1 MDIGILMNHFQ
12 KYISQFDENLDFQK
26 SIEKNSEAFIEKIKA
41 SSKDYINYLLLGNI
55 QSGKTA
61 QVIGTIAKIADLNI
75 RIFFYL
81 TTNSNELQIQTKNRI
96 EKGLPEF
103 IVLDEDDCI
112 LFNNSM
118 KCNRPV
124 IIVLKKN
131 DKILKRWRDHLINE
145 NYLWGYQS
153 YIIDDEADSAS
164 LNTNKAKQT
173 TKISTINKLLIDIK
187 GLTNQCFFIQLT
199 ATPQSLL
206 LQHNSSSWKPDEV
219 QYFKPGKNYVGGDFI
234 YTDPPSYV
242 AKFIEFDILEDY
254 DETAVVDNYLTNA
267 LLTFLVTCA
276 EFEINEKGNCNFM
289 IHPSHKTEIHS
300 LFESKIREVLNQIIH
315 SINYSE
321 DQSLKDLVREVW
333 LDLKATKPDINH
345 IDDLYSKFIEI
356 VQREEIK
363 VLTINSKSDDELKL
377 DSGFN
382 ILVGGNVI
390 SRGLTIPKLQT
401 VYYCRSSKKPN
412 ADNFWQ
418 HSRIFGYDRE
428 KSLIRLFMP
437 QYVYKFFTHLNDAN
451 NALIE
456 QALDRDNNNYQFFYP
471 DNISPT
477 RKNVLNKDFYV
488 VKGGKNYFPLYPNE
502 NNLVTTNDVLSQINE
517 LYNTT
522 NEGIL
527 ELSTDDLIN
536 VLESL
541 GSFDVIDWDLSTF
554 IQSIRVLSTKRPTMN
569 NVLIL
574 RHDRNLSKG
583 TGTMLSPDDRKLGKR
598 YSNDIV
604 VTLYLIKGNKDK
616 GWSGTDFWMPNIK
629 LPENLDFW
637 NAR

>member
-1 MDIGILMNHFQ
+1 MDNGVLMNYFNQ
-12 KYISQFDENLDFQK
+12 YMLQFEQDKDFQNSILKTRDDFLGK
-26 SIEKNSEAFIEKIKA
+26 SNGIH
-41 SSKDYINYLLLGNI
+41 KDYINYLLLGNV

-61 QVIGTIAKIADLNI
+61 HVLGIISQLADQDIKL
-75 RIFFYL
+75 FFYL
-81 TTNSNELQIQTKNRI
+81 TTDSVDLQTQTKDRI
-96 EKGLPEF
+96 EKNLLGF
-103 IVLDEDDCI
+103 TVLDENDHH
-112 LFNNSM
+112 LFDASM
-118 KCNRPV
+118 RGNKPLV
-124 IIVLKKN
+124 IVLKKN
-131 DKILKRWRDHLINE
+131 SRVLKKWRDSLLNKD
-145 NYLWGYQS
+145 YLKSYQS
-153 YIIDDEADSAS
+153 YIIDDEADAAS
-164 LNTNKAKQT
+164 LDTNQSKKNAKKS
-173 TKISTINKLLIDIK
+173 KINELLSDIKSSTI
-187 GLTNQCFFIQLT
+187 QCFFIQLT
-199 ATPQSLL
+199 ATPQSIL
-206 LQHNSSSWKPDEV
+206 LQYNSSSWKPDEV
-219 QYFKPGKNYVGGDFI
+219 QYFKPGEKYIGGNFI
-234 YTDPPSYV
+234 YTDPPSNV
-242 AKFIEFDILEDY
+242 VKFIDFDISEVY
-254 DETAVVDNYLTNA
+254 DESAVVDNDLSNA
-267 LLTFLVTCA
+267 LLTFLMTCA
-276 EFEINEKGNCNFM
+276 EFEINGKSNCNFM
-289 IHPSHKTEIHS
+289 IHPSHRTEIHS
-300 LFESKIREVLNQIIH
+300 LFESKIKEVLNQIIH
-315 SINYSE
+315 TINYPE
-321 DQSLKDLVREVW
+321 EHSLKDLVREVW
-333 LDLKATKPDINH
+333 LDLKATKPDISH

-377 DSGFN
+377 DTGFN

-477 RKNVLNKDFYV
+477 RKNVLDKDFYII
-488 VKGGKNYFPLYPNE
+488 KGGKNYFPLYPNE
-502 NNLVTTNDVLSQINE
+502 NNLVITNDVLSEINE
-517 LYNTT
+517 LYNITKD
-522 NEGIL
+522 GVL
-527 ELSTDDLIN
+527 ELSSDDLIN

-541 GSFDVIDWDLSTF
+541 GSFDVIDWDLNTF
-554 IQSIRVLSTKRPTMN
+554 IQSIKVLSTKRPTMN
-569 NVLIL
+569 NILIL
-574 RHDRNLSKG
+574 RYDRNLSKG

-604 VTLYLIKGNKDK
+604 VTLYLIKGNRDK

>member
-1 MDIGILMNHFQ
+1 MNYFNQ
-12 KYISQFDENLDFQK
+12 YMLQFEQDKDFQNSILKTRDDFLGK
-26 SIEKNSEAFIEKIKA
+26 SNGIH
-41 SSKDYINYLLLGNI
+41 KDYINYLLLGNV

-61 QVIGTIAKIADLNI
+61 HVLGIISQLADQDIKL
-75 RIFFYL
+75 FFYL
-81 TTNSNELQIQTKNRI
+81 TTDSVDLQTQTKDRI
-96 EKGLPEF
+96 EKNLLGF
-103 IVLDEDDCI
+103 TVLDENDHH
-112 LFNNSM
+112 LFDASM
-118 KCNRPV
+118 KGNKPLV
-124 IIVLKKN
+124 IVLKKN
-131 DKILKRWRDHLINE
+131 SRVLKKWRDSLLNKD
-145 NYLWGYQS
+145 YLKSYQS
-153 YIIDDEADSAS
+153 YIIDDEADAAS
-164 LNTNKAKQT
+164 LDTNQSKKTAKKS
-173 TKISTINKLLIDIK
+173 KINELLSDIKSSTI
-187 GLTNQCFFIQLT
+187 QCFFIQLT
-199 ATPQSLL
+199 ATPQSIL
-206 LQHNSSSWKPDEV
+206 LQYNSSSWKPDEV
-219 QYFKPGKNYVGGDFI
+219 QYFKPGEKYIGGNFI
-234 YTDPPSYV
+234 YTDPPSNV
-242 AKFIEFDILEDY
+242 VKFIDFDISEVY
-254 DETAVVDNYLTNA
+254 DESAVVDNDLSNA
-267 LLTFLVTCA
+267 LLTFLMTCA
-276 EFEINEKGNCNFM
+276 EFEINGKSNCNFM
-289 IHPSHKTEIHS
+289 IHPSHRTEIHS
-300 LFESKIREVLNQIIH
+300 LFESKIKEVLNQIIH
-315 SINYSE
+315 TINYPE
-321 DQSLKDLVREVW
+321 EHSLKDLVREVW
-333 LDLKATKPDINH
+333 LDLKATKPDISH

-437 QYVYKFFTHLNDAN
+437 QYVYRFFTYLNDAN

-477 RKNVLNKDFYV
+477 RKNVLDKDFYV
-488 VKGGKNYFPLYPNE
+488 IKGGKNYFPLYPNE
-502 NNLVTTNDVLSQINE
+502 NNLVITNDVLTEINE
-517 LYNTT
+517 LYDITK
-522 NEGIL
+522 EGVL
-527 ELSTDDLIN
+527 ELSADDLIN

-554 IQSIRVLSTKRPTMN
+554 IQSIKALSTKRPTMN
-569 NVLIL
+569 NILIL
-574 RHDRNLSKG
+574 RFDRNLSKG
-583 TGTMLSPDDRKLGKR
+583 TGTMLSPDDRKLSKK

>member
-1 MDIGILMNHFQ
+1 MNYFNQ
-12 KYISQFDENLDFQK
+12 YMLQFEQDKDFQNSILKTRDDFLEK
-26 SIEKNSEAFIEKIKA
+26 SNGIH
-41 SSKDYINYLLLGNI
+41 KDYINYLLLGNV

-61 QVIGTIAKIADLNI
+61 HVLGIISQLADQDIKL
-75 RIFFYL
+75 FFYL
-81 TTNSNELQIQTKNRI
+81 TTDSVDLQTQTKDRI
-96 EKGLPEF
+96 EKTLLGF
-103 IVLDEDDCI
+103 TVLDENDHH
-112 LFNNSM
+112 LFDTAMRGN
-118 KCNRPV
+118 KPLV
-124 IIVLKKN
+124 IVLKKN
-131 DKILKRWRDHLINE
+131 SRVLKKWRDSLLNKD
-145 NYLWGYQS
+145 YLKSYQS
-153 YIIDDEADSAS
+153 YIIDDEADAAS
-164 LNTNKAKQT
+164 LDTNQSKKTAKKS
-173 TKISTINKLLIDIK
+173 KINELLSDIK
-187 GLTNQCFFIQLT
+187 SATIQCFFIQLT
-199 ATPQSLL
+199 ATPQSIL
-206 LQHNSSSWKPDEV
+206 LQYNSSSWKPDEV
-219 QYFKPGKNYVGGDFI
+219 QYFRPGEKYIGGNFI
-234 YTDPPSYV
+234 YTDPPSNV
-242 AKFIEFDILEDY
+242 VKFIDFDISEIY
-254 DETAVVDNYLTNA
+254 DETAAVDNDLTNA
-267 LLTFLVTCA
+267 LLTFLITCA
-276 EFEINEKGNCNFM
+276 EFEINGKANCNFM

-300 LFESKIREVLNQIIH
+300 LFESKIREALNQIIH
-315 SINYSE
+315 SINYPE
-321 DQSLKDLVREVW
+321 DQSLKDLVEEVW

-345 IDDLYSKFIEI
+345 IDDLYLKFIEI
-356 VQREEIK
+356 VQREEVK
-363 VLTINSKSDDELKL
+363 VLIINSKSDDELKL

-569 NVLIL
+569 NILIL

>member
-1 MDIGILMNHFQ
+1 MNYFNQ
-12 KYISQFDENLDFQK
+12 YMLQFEQDKDFQGSILKTRDDFLEK
-26 SIEKNSEAFIEKIKA
+26 SNGVH
-41 SSKDYINYLLLGNI
+41 KDYINYLLLGNV

-61 QVIGTIAKIADLNI
+61 HVLGIISQLADQDIKL
-75 RIFFYL
+75 FFYL
-81 TTNSNELQIQTKNRI
+81 TTDSVDLQTQTKSRI
-96 EKGLPEF
+96 EENLLGF
-103 IVLDEDDCI
+103 TVLDENDHH
-112 LFNNSM
+112 LFDTAMRGN
-118 KCNRPV
+118 KPLV
-124 IIVLKKN
+124 IVLKKN
-131 DKILKRWRDHLINE
+131 SRVLKKWRDSLLNKD
-145 NYLWGYQS
+145 YLKSYQS
-153 YIIDDEADSAS
+153 YIIDDEADAAS
-164 LNTNKAKQT
+164 LDTNQSKKTAKKS
-173 TKISTINKLLIDIK
+173 KINELLSDIK
-187 GLTNQCFFIQLT
+187 SATIQCFFIQLT
-199 ATPQSLL
+199 ATPQSIL
-206 LQHNSSSWKPDEV
+206 LQYNSSSWKPDEV
-219 QYFKPGKNYVGGDFI
+219 QYFKPGEKYIGGNFI
-234 YTDPPSYV
+234 YTDLPSNV
-242 AKFIEFDILEDY
+242 VKFIDFDISEIY
-254 DETAVVDNYLTNA
+254 DETAAVDNDLTNA
-267 LLTFLVTCA
+267 LLTFLITCA
-276 EFEINEKGNCNFM
+276 EFEINGKVNCNFM

-300 LFESKIREVLNQIIH
+300 LFESKIREALNQIIH
-315 SINYSE
+315 SINYPE
-321 DQSLKDLVREVW
+321 DQSLKDLVKEVW

-356 VQREEIK
+356 VQREEVK

-574 RHDRNLSKG
+574 RYDRNLSKG

>member
-1 MDIGILMNHFQ
+1 MNHFNQ
-12 KYISQFDENLDFQK
+12 YMVQFEKDKDFQNSILKTRDDFLEK
-26 SIEKNSEAFIEKIKA
+26 SNGIH
-41 SSKDYINYLLLGNI
+41 KDYINYLLLGNV

-61 QVIGTIAKIADLNI
+61 HVLGIISQLADQDIKL
-75 RIFFYL
+75 FFYL
-81 TTNSNELQIQTKNRI
+81 TTDSVDLQTQTKDRI
-96 EKGLPEF
+96 EKNLLGF
-103 IVLDEDDCI
+103 TVLDENDHH
-112 LFNNSM
+112 LFDASM
-118 KCNRPV
+118 KGNKPLV
-124 IIVLKKN
+124 IVLKKN
-131 DKILKRWRDHLINE
+131 SRVLKKWRDSLLNKD
-145 NYLWGYQS
+145 YLKSYQS
-153 YIIDDEADSAS
+153 YIIDDEADAAS
-164 LNTNKAKQT
+164 LDTNQSKKTAKKS
-173 TKISTINKLLIDIK
+173 KINELLSDIKSSTI
-187 GLTNQCFFIQLT
+187 QCFFIQLT
-199 ATPQSLL
+199 ATPQSIL
-206 LQHNSSSWKPDEV
+206 LQYNSSSWKPDEV
-219 QYFKPGKNYVGGDFI
+219 QYFKPGEKYIGGNFI
-234 YTDPPSYV
+234 YTDPPSNV
-242 AKFIEFDILEDY
+242 VKFIDFDISEVY
-254 DETAVVDNYLTNA
+254 DESAVVDNDLSNA
-267 LLTFLVTCA
+267 VLTFLMTCA
-276 EFEINEKGNCNFM
+276 EFEINGKGNCNFM
-289 IHPSHKTEIHS
+289 IHPSHRTEIHS
-300 LFESKIREVLNQIIH
+300 LFEKKIKEVLNQIVYT
-315 SINYSE
+315 INYPE
-321 DQSLKDLVREVW
+321 EHSLKDLVREVW

-345 IDDLYSKFIEI
+345 VDDLYSKFIEI

-363 VLTINSKSDDELKL
+363 ILTINSKSDDELKL

-477 RKNVLNKDFYV
+477 RKNVLDKDFYV
-488 VKGGKNYFPLYPNE
+488 IKGGKNYFPLYPNE
-502 NNLVTTNDVLSQINE
+502 NNLVITNDVLAVINE
-517 LYNTT
+517 LYNIT
-522 NEGIL
+522 EDGVL
-527 ELSTDDLIN
+527 ELSADDLIN

-554 IQSIRVLSTKRPTMN
+554 IQSIKVLSTKRPTMN
-569 NVLIL
+569 NILIL
-574 RHDRNLSKG
+574 RYDRNLSKG
-583 TGTMLSPDDRKLGKR
+583 TGTMLSPDDRNLGKR
-598 YSNDIV
+598 YSSDIV

-637 NAR
+637 NAK

>member
-1 MDIGILMNHFQ
+1 MNYFNQ
-12 KYISQFDENLDFQK
+12 YMLQFEQDKDFQNSILKTRDDFLGK
-26 SIEKNSEAFIEKIKA
+26 SNGIH
-41 SSKDYINYLLLGNI
+41 KDYINYLLLGNV

-61 QVIGTIAKIADLNI
+61 HVLGIISQLADQDIKL
-75 RIFFYL
+75 FFYL
-81 TTNSNELQIQTKNRI
+81 TTDSVDLQTQTKDRI
-96 EKGLPEF
+96 EKNLLGF
-103 IVLDEDDCI
+103 TVLDENDHH
-112 LFNNSM
+112 LFDASM
-118 KCNRPV
+118 KGNKPLV
-124 IIVLKKN
+124 IVLKKN
-131 DKILKRWRDHLINE
+131 SRVLKKWRDSLLNKD
-145 NYLWGYQS
+145 YLKSYQS
-153 YIIDDEADSAS
+153 YIIDDEADAAS
-164 LNTNKAKQT
+164 LDTNQSKKTAKKS
-173 TKISTINKLLIDIK
+173 KINELLSDIKSSTI
-187 GLTNQCFFIQLT
+187 QCFFIQLT
-199 ATPQSLL
+199 ATPQSIL
-206 LQHNSSSWKPDEV
+206 LQYNSSSWKPDEV
-219 QYFKPGKNYVGGDFI
+219 QYFKPGEKYIGGNFI
-234 YTDPPSYV
+234 YTDPPSNV
-242 AKFIEFDILEDY
+242 VKFIDFDISEVY
-254 DETAVVDNYLTNA
+254 DESAVVDNNLSNA
-267 LLTFLVTCA
+267 LLTFLMTCA
-276 EFEINEKGNCNFM
+276 EFEINGKSNCNFM
-289 IHPSHKTEIHS
+289 IHPSHRTEIHS
-300 LFESKIREVLNQIIH
+300 LFESKIKEVLNQIIH
-315 SINYSE
+315 TINYPE
-321 DQSLKDLVREVW
+321 EHSLKDLVREVW
-333 LDLKATKPDINH
+333 LDLKATKPDISH

-437 QYVYKFFTHLNDAN
+437 QYVYRFFTYLNDAN

-477 RKNVLNKDFYV
+477 RKNVLDKDFYV
-488 VKGGKNYFPLYPNE
+488 IKGGKNYFPLYPNE
-502 NNLVTTNDVLSQINE
+502 NNLVITNDVLTEINE
-517 LYNTT
+517 LYDITK
-522 NEGIL
+522 EGVL
-527 ELSTDDLIN
+527 ELSADDLIN

-554 IQSIRVLSTKRPTMN
+554 IQSIKALSTKRPTMN
-569 NVLIL
+569 NILIL
-574 RHDRNLSKG
+574 RFDRNLSKG
-583 TGTMLSPDDRKLGKR
+583 TGTMLSPDDRKLSKK

>member
-1 MDIGILMNHFQ
+1 MNYFNQ
-12 KYISQFDENLDFQK
+12 YMLQFEQDKDFQNSILKTRDDFLGK
-26 SIEKNSEAFIEKIKA
+26 SNGIH
-41 SSKDYINYLLLGNI
+41 KDYINYLLLGNV

-61 QVIGTIAKIADLNI
+61 HVLGIISQLADQDIKL
-75 RIFFYL
+75 FFYL
-81 TTNSNELQIQTKNRI
+81 TTDSVDLQTQTKDRI
-96 EKGLPEF
+96 EKNLLGF
-103 IVLDEDDCI
+103 TVLDENDHH
-112 LFNNSM
+112 LFDASM
-118 KCNRPV
+118 KGNKPLV
-124 IIVLKKN
+124 IVLKKN
-131 DKILKRWRDHLINE
+131 SRVLKKWRDSLLNKD
-145 NYLWGYQS
+145 YLKSYQS
-153 YIIDDEADSAS
+153 YIIDDEADAAS
-164 LNTNKAKQT
+164 LDTNQSKKTAKKS
-173 TKISTINKLLIDIK
+173 KINELLSDIKSSTI
-187 GLTNQCFFIQLT
+187 QCFFIQLT
-199 ATPQSLL
+199 ATPQSIL
-206 LQHNSSSWKPDEV
+206 LQYNSSSWKPDEV
-219 QYFKPGKNYVGGDFI
+219 QYFKPGEKYIGGNFI
-234 YTDPPSYV
+234 YTDPPSNV
-242 AKFIEFDILEDY
+242 VKFIDFDISEVY
-254 DETAVVDNYLTNA
+254 DESAVVDNDLSNA
-267 LLTFLVTCA
+267 LLTFLMTCA
-276 EFEINEKGNCNFM
+276 EFEINGKSNCNFM
-289 IHPSHKTEIHS
+289 IHPSHRTEIHS
-300 LFESKIREVLNQIIH
+300 LFESKIKEVLNQIIH
-315 SINYSE
+315 TINYPE
-321 DQSLKDLVREVW
+321 EHSLKDLVREVW
-333 LDLKATKPDINH
+333 LDLKATKPDISH

-401 VYYCRSSKKPN
+401 VYYCRSYKKPN

-437 QYVYKFFTHLNDAN
+437 QYVYRFFTYLNDAN

-477 RKNVLNKDFYV
+477 RKNVLDKDFYV
-488 VKGGKNYFPLYPNE
+488 IKGGKNYFPLYPNE
-502 NNLVTTNDVLSQINE
+502 NNLVITNDVLTEINE
-517 LYNTT
+517 LYDITK
-522 NEGIL
+522 EGVL
-527 ELSTDDLIN
+527 ELSADDLIN

-554 IQSIRVLSTKRPTMN
+554 IQSIKALSTKRPTMN
-569 NVLIL
+569 NILIL
-574 RHDRNLSKG
+574 RFDRNLSKG
-583 TGTMLSPDDRKLGKR
+583 TGTMLSPDDRKLSKK

>member
-1 MDIGILMNHFQ
+1 MNYFNQ
-12 KYISQFDENLDFQK
+12 YMLQFEQDKDFQNSILKTRDDFLGK
-26 SIEKNSEAFIEKIKA
+26 SNGIH
-41 SSKDYINYLLLGNI
+41 KDYINYLLLGNV

-61 QVIGTIAKIADLNI
+61 HVLGIISQLADQDIKL
-75 RIFFYL
+75 FFYL
-81 TTNSNELQIQTKNRI
+81 TTDSVDLQSQTKDRI
-96 EKGLPEF
+96 EKNLLGF
-103 IVLDEDDCI
+103 AVLDENDHH
-112 LFNNSM
+112 LFDASM
-118 KCNRPV
+118 RGNKPIV
-124 IIVLKKN
+124 IVLKKN
-131 DKILKRWRDHLINE
+131 SRVLKKWRDSLLNKD
-145 NYLWGYQS
+145 YLKSYQS
-153 YIIDDEADSAS
+153 YIIDDEADAAS
-164 LNTNKAKQT
+164 LDTNQSKKTAKKS
-173 TKISTINKLLIDIK
+173 KINELLSDIKSSTI
-187 GLTNQCFFIQLT
+187 QCFFIQLT
-199 ATPQSLL
+199 ATPQSIL
-206 LQHNSSSWKPDEV
+206 LQYNSSSWKPDEV
-219 QYFKPGKNYVGGDFI
+219 QYFKPGEKYIGGNFI
-234 YTDPPSYV
+234 YTDPPSNV
-242 AKFIEFDILEDY
+242 VKFIDFDISEVY
-254 DETAVVDNYLTNA
+254 DESAVVDNDLSNA
-267 LLTFLVTCA
+267 LLTFLMTCA
-276 EFEINEKGNCNFM
+276 EFEINGKSNCNFM

-300 LFESKIREVLNQIIH
+300 LFESKIKEVLNQIIH
-315 SINYSE
+315 TINYPE
-321 DQSLKDLVREVW
+321 EHSLKDLVREVW
-333 LDLKATKPDINH
+333 LDLKATKPDISH

-377 DSGFN
+377 YSGFN

-522 NEGIL
+522 NEGVL

-569 NVLIL
+569 NILIL
-574 RHDRNLSKG
+574 RYDRNLSKG

-598 YSNDIV
+598 YSSDIV

-616 GWSGTDFWMPNIK
+616 GWIGTDFWMPNIK

-637 NAR
+637 NRR

>member
-1 MDIGILMNHFQ
+1 MNYFNQ
-12 KYISQFDENLDFQK
+12 YMLQFEQDKDFQNSILKTRDDFLEK
-26 SIEKNSEAFIEKIKA
+26 SNGIH
-41 SSKDYINYLLLGNI
+41 KDYINYLLLGNV

-61 QVIGTIAKIADLNI
+61 HVLGIISQLADQDIKL
-75 RIFFYL
+75 FFYL
-81 TTNSNELQIQTKNRI
+81 TTDSVDLQTQTKDRI
-96 EKGLPEF
+96 EKKLLGF
-103 IVLDEDDCI
+103 TVLDENDHH
-112 LFNNSM
+112 LFDTAMRGN
-118 KCNRPV
+118 KPLV
-124 IIVLKKN
+124 IVLKKN
-131 DKILKRWRDHLINE
+131 SRVLKKWRDSLLNKD
-145 NYLWGYQS
+145 YLKSYQS
-153 YIIDDEADSAS
+153 YIIDDEADAS
-164 LNTNKAKQT
+164 SLDTNQSKKTAKKS
-173 TKISTINKLLIDIK
+173 KINELLSDIK
-187 GLTNQCFFIQLT
+187 SATIQCFFIQLT
-199 ATPQSLL
+199 ATPQSIL
-206 LQHNSSSWKPDEV
+206 LQYNSSSWKPDEV
-219 QYFKPGKNYVGGDFI
+219 QYFKPGEKYIGGNFI
-234 YTDPPSYV
+234 YTDPPSNV
-242 AKFIEFDILEDY
+242 VKFIDFDISEIY
-254 DETAVVDNYLTNA
+254 DETAAVDNDLTNA
-267 LLTFLVTCA
+267 LLTFLITCA
-276 EFEINEKGNCNFM
+276 EFEINGKVNCNFM

-300 LFESKIREVLNQIIH
+300 LFESKIREALNQIIH
-315 SINYSE
+315 SINYPE
-321 DQSLKDLVREVW
+321 DQSLKDLVKEVW

-345 IDDLYSKFIEI
+345 IDDLCSKFIEI
-356 VQREEIK
+356 VQREEVK

-418 HSRIFGYDRE
+418 HSRLFGYDRE

-477 RKNVLNKDFYV
+477 RRNVLNKDFYV

-569 NVLIL
+569 NILIL

-604 VTLYLIKGNKDK
+604 VTLYLIRGNKDK

>member
-1 MDIGILMNHFQ
+1 
-12 KYISQFDENLDFQK
+12 
-26 SIEKNSEAFIEKIKA
+26 
-41 SSKDYINYLLLGNI
+41 
-55 QSGKTA
+55 
-61 QVIGTIAKIADLNI
+61 
-75 RIFFYL
+75 
-81 TTNSNELQIQTKNRI
+81 
-96 EKGLPEF
+96 
-103 IVLDEDDCI
+103 
-112 LFNNSM
+112 
-118 KCNRPV
+118 
-124 IIVLKKN
+124 
-131 DKILKRWRDHLINE
+131 
-145 NYLWGYQS
+145 
-153 YIIDDEADSAS
+153 
-164 LNTNKAKQT
+164 
-173 TKISTINKLLIDIK
+173 
-187 GLTNQCFFIQLT
+187 
-199 ATPQSLL
+199 
-206 LQHNSSSWKPDEV
+206 
-219 QYFKPGKNYVGGDFI
+219 
-234 YTDPPSYV
+234 
-242 AKFIEFDILEDY
+242 
-254 DETAVVDNYLTNA
+254 
-267 LLTFLVTCA
+267 
-276 EFEINEKGNCNFM
+276 
-289 IHPSHKTEIHS
+289 
-300 LFESKIREVLNQIIH
+300 
-315 SINYSE
+315 
-321 DQSLKDLVREVW
+321 
-333 LDLKATKPDINH
+333 
-345 IDDLYSKFIEI
+345 
-356 VQREEIK
+356 
-363 VLTINSKSDDELKL
+363 
-377 DSGFN
+377 
-382 ILVGGNVI
+382 
-390 SRGLTIPKLQT
+390 
-401 VYYCRSSKKPN
+401 
-412 ADNFWQ
+412 
-418 HSRIFGYDRE
+418 
-428 KSLIRLFMP
+428 MP

-522 NEGIL
+522 NEGVL

-574 RHDRNLSKG
+574 RYDRNLSKG

>member
-1 MDIGILMNHFQ
+1 MNYFNQ
-12 KYISQFDENLDFQK
+12 YMLQFEQDKDFQNSILKTRDDFLGK
-26 SIEKNSEAFIEKIKA
+26 SNGIH
-41 SSKDYINYLLLGNI
+41 KDYINYLLLGNV

-61 QVIGTIAKIADLNI
+61 HVLGIISQLADQDIKL
-75 RIFFYL
+75 FFYL
-81 TTNSNELQIQTKNRI
+81 TTDSVDLQTQTKDRI
-96 EKGLPEF
+96 EKNLLGF
-103 IVLDEDDCI
+103 TVLDENDHH
-112 LFNNSM
+112 LFDASM
-118 KCNRPV
+118 RGNKPLV
-124 IIVLKKN
+124 IVLKKN
-131 DKILKRWRDHLINE
+131 SRVLKKWRDSLLNKD
-145 NYLWGYQS
+145 YLKSYQS
-153 YIIDDEADSAS
+153 YIIDDEADAAS
-164 LNTNKAKQT
+164 LDTNQSKKNAKKS
-173 TKISTINKLLIDIK
+173 KINELLSDIKSSTI
-187 GLTNQCFFIQLT
+187 QCFFIQLT
-199 ATPQSLL
+199 ATPQSIL
-206 LQHNSSSWKPDEV
+206 LQYNSSSWKPDEV
-219 QYFKPGKNYVGGDFI
+219 QYFKPGEKYIGGNFI
-234 YTDPPSYV
+234 YTDPPSNV
-242 AKFIEFDILEDY
+242 VKFIDFDISEVY
-254 DETAVVDNYLTNA
+254 DESAVVDNDLSNA
-267 LLTFLVTCA
+267 LLTFLMTCA
-276 EFEINEKGNCNFM
+276 EFEINGKSNCNFM
-289 IHPSHKTEIHS
+289 IHPSHRTEIHS
-300 LFESKIREVLNQIIH
+300 LFESKIKEVLNQIIH
-315 SINYSE
+315 TINYPE
-321 DQSLKDLVREVW
+321 EHSLKDLVREVW
-333 LDLKATKPDINH
+333 LDLKATKPDISH

-377 DSGFN
+377 DTGFN

-477 RKNVLNKDFYV
+477 RKNVLDKDFYII
-488 VKGGKNYFPLYPNE
+488 KGGKNYFPLYPNE
-502 NNLVTTNDVLSQINE
+502 NNLVITNDVLSEINE
-517 LYNTT
+517 LYNITKD
-522 NEGIL
+522 GVL
-527 ELSTDDLIN
+527 ELSSDDLIN

-541 GSFDVIDWDLSTF
+541 GSFDVIDWDLNTF
-554 IQSIRVLSTKRPTMN
+554 IQSIKVLSTKRPTMN
-569 NVLIL
+569 NILIL
-574 RHDRNLSKG
+574 RYDRNLSKG

-604 VTLYLIKGNKDK
+604 VTLYLIKGNRDK

>member
-1 MDIGILMNHFQ
+1 MDNGVLMNYFNQ
-12 KYISQFDENLDFQK
+12 YMLQFEQDKDFQNSILKTRDDFLGK
-26 SIEKNSEAFIEKIKA
+26 SNGIH
-41 SSKDYINYLLLGNI
+41 KDYINYLLLGNV

-61 QVIGTIAKIADLNI
+61 HVLGIISQLADQDIKL
-75 RIFFYL
+75 FFYL
-81 TTNSNELQIQTKNRI
+81 TTDSVDLQTQTKDRI
-96 EKGLPEF
+96 EKNLLGF
-103 IVLDEDDCI
+103 TVLDENDHH
-112 LFNNSM
+112 LFDASM
-118 KCNRPV
+118 KGNKPLV
-124 IIVLKKN
+124 IVLKKN
-131 DKILKRWRDHLINE
+131 SRVLKKWRDSLLNKD
-145 NYLWGYQS
+145 YLKSYQS
-153 YIIDDEADSAS
+153 YIIDDEADAAS
-164 LNTNKAKQT
+164 LDTNQSKKTAKKS
-173 TKISTINKLLIDIK
+173 KINELLSDIKSSTI
-187 GLTNQCFFIQLT
+187 QCFFIQLT
-199 ATPQSLL
+199 ATPQSIL
-206 LQHNSSSWKPDEV
+206 LQYNSSSWKPDEV
-219 QYFKPGKNYVGGDFI
+219 QYFKPGEKYIGGNFI
-234 YTDPPSYV
+234 YTDPPSNV
-242 AKFIEFDILEDY
+242 VKFIDFDISEVY
-254 DETAVVDNYLTNA
+254 DESAVVDNDLSNA
-267 LLTFLVTCA
+267 LLTFLMTCA
-276 EFEINEKGNCNFM
+276 EFEINGKSNCNFM
-289 IHPSHKTEIHS
+289 IHPSHRTEIHS
-300 LFESKIREVLNQIIH
+300 LFESKIKEVLNQIIH
-315 SINYSE
+315 TINYPE
-321 DQSLKDLVREVW
+321 EHSLKDLVREVW
-333 LDLKATKPDINH
+333 LDLKATKPDISH

-437 QYVYKFFTHLNDAN
+437 QYVYRFFTYLNDAN

-477 RKNVLNKDFYV
+477 RKNVLDKDFYV
-488 VKGGKNYFPLYPNE
+488 IKGGKNYFPLYPNE
-502 NNLVTTNDVLSQINE
+502 NNLVITNDVLTEINE
-517 LYNTT
+517 LYDITK
-522 NEGIL
+522 EGVL
-527 ELSTDDLIN
+527 ELSADDLIN

-554 IQSIRVLSTKRPTMN
+554 IQSIKALSTKRPTMN
-569 NVLIL
+569 NILIL
-574 RHDRNLSKG
+574 RFDRNLSKG
-583 TGTMLSPDDRKLGKR
+583 TGTMLSPDDRKLSKK

>member
-1 MDIGILMNHFQ
+1 MNYFNQ
-12 KYISQFDENLDFQK
+12 YMLQFEQDKDFQNSILKTRDDFLGK
-26 SIEKNSEAFIEKIKA
+26 SNGIH
-41 SSKDYINYLLLGNI
+41 KDYINYLLLGNV

-61 QVIGTIAKIADLNI
+61 HVLGIISQLADQDIKL
-75 RIFFYL
+75 FFYL
-81 TTNSNELQIQTKNRI
+81 TTDSVDLQTQTKDRI
-96 EKGLPEF
+96 EKNLLGF
-103 IVLDEDDCI
+103 TVLDENDHH
-112 LFNNSM
+112 LFDASM
-118 KCNRPV
+118 KGNKPLV
-124 IIVLKKN
+124 IVLKKN
-131 DKILKRWRDHLINE
+131 SRVLKKWRDSLLNKY
-145 NYLWGYQS
+145 YLKSYQS
-153 YIIDDEADSAS
+153 YVIGDEADAAS
-164 LNTNKAKQT
+164 LDTNQSKKTAKKS
-173 TKISTINKLLIDIK
+173 KINELLSDIKSSTI
-187 GLTNQCFFIQLT
+187 QCFFIQLT
-199 ATPQSLL
+199 ATPQSIL
-206 LQHNSSSWKPDEV
+206 LQYNSSSWKPDEV
-219 QYFKPGKNYVGGDFI
+219 QYFKPGEKYIGGNFI
-234 YTDPPSYV
+234 YTDPPSNV
-242 AKFIEFDILEDY
+242 VKFIDFDISEVY
-254 DETAVVDNYLTNA
+254 DESAVVDNDLSNA
-267 LLTFLVTCA
+267 LLTFLMTCA
-276 EFEINEKGNCNFM
+276 EFEINGKSNCNFM
-289 IHPSHKTEIHS
+289 IHPSHRTEIHS
-300 LFESKIREVLNQIIH
+300 LFESKIKEVLNQIIH
-315 SINYSE
+315 TINYPE
-321 DQSLKDLVREVW
+321 EHSLKDLVREVW
-333 LDLKATKPDINH
+333 LDLKATKPDISH

-437 QYVYKFFTHLNDAN
+437 QYVYRFFTYLNDAN

-477 RKNVLNKDFYV
+477 RKNVLDKDFYV
-488 VKGGKNYFPLYPNE
+488 IKGGKNYFPLYPNE
-502 NNLVTTNDVLSQINE
+502 NNLVITNDVLTEINE
-517 LYNTT
+517 LYDITK
-522 NEGIL
+522 EGVL
-527 ELSTDDLIN
+527 ELSADDLIN

-554 IQSIRVLSTKRPTMN
+554 IQSIKALSTKRPTMN
-569 NVLIL
+569 NILIL
-574 RHDRNLSKG
+574 RFDRNLSKG
-583 TGTMLSPDDRKLGKR
+583 TGTMLSPDDRKLSKK

>member
-1 MDIGILMNHFQ
+1 MNYFNQ
-12 KYISQFDENLDFQK
+12 YMLQFEQDKDFQNSILKTRDDFLGK
-26 SIEKNSEAFIEKIKA
+26 SNGIH
-41 SSKDYINYLLLGNI
+41 KDYINYLLLGNV

-61 QVIGTIAKIADLNI
+61 HVLGIISQLADQDIKL
-75 RIFFYL
+75 FFYL
-81 TTNSNELQIQTKNRI
+81 TTDSVDLQTQTKDRI
-96 EKGLPEF
+96 EKNLLGF
-103 IVLDEDDCI
+103 TVLDENDHH
-112 LFNNSM
+112 LFDASM
-118 KCNRPV
+118 KGNKPLV
-124 IIVLKKN
+124 IVLKKN
-131 DKILKRWRDHLINE
+131 SRVLKKWRDSLLNKD
-145 NYLWGYQS
+145 YLKSYQS
-153 YIIDDEADSAS
+153 YIIDDEADAAS
-164 LNTNKAKQT
+164 LDTNQSKKTAKKS
-173 TKISTINKLLIDIK
+173 KINELLSDIKSSTI
-187 GLTNQCFFIQLT
+187 QCFFIQLT
-199 ATPQSLL
+199 ATPQSIL
-206 LQHNSSSWKPDEV
+206 LQYNSSSWKPDEV
-219 QYFKPGKNYVGGDFI
+219 QYFKPGEKYIGGNFI
-234 YTDPPSYV
+234 YTDPPSNV
-242 AKFIEFDILEDY
+242 VKFIDFDISEVY
-254 DETAVVDNYLTNA
+254 DESAVVDNDLSNA
-267 LLTFLVTCA
+267 LLTFLMTCA
-276 EFEINEKGNCNFM
+276 EFEINGKSNCNFM
-289 IHPSHKTEIHS
+289 IHPSHRTEIHS
-300 LFESKIREVLNQIIH
+300 LFESKIKEVLNQIIH
-315 SINYSE
+315 TINYPE
-321 DQSLKDLVREVW
+321 EHSLKDLVREVW
-333 LDLKATKPDINH
+333 LDLKATKPDISH

-437 QYVYKFFTHLNDAN
+437 QYVYRFFTYLNDAN

-477 RKNVLNKDFYV
+477 RKNVLDKDFYV
-488 VKGGKNYFPLYPNE
+488 IKGGKNYFPLYPNE
-502 NNLVTTNDVLSQINE
+502 NNLVITNDVLTEINE
-517 LYNTT
+517 LYDITK
-522 NEGIL
+522 EGVL
-527 ELSTDDLIN
+527 ELSADDLIN

-554 IQSIRVLSTKRPTMN
+554 IQSIKALSTKRPTMN
-569 NVLIL
+569 NILIL
-574 RHDRNLSKG
+574 RFDRNLSKG
-583 TGTMLSPDDRKLGKR
+583 TGTMLSIDDRKLSKK

>member
-1 MDIGILMNHFQ
+1 MNYFNQ
-12 KYISQFDENLDFQK
+12 YMLQFEQDKDFQNSILKTRDDFLGK
-26 SIEKNSEAFIEKIKA
+26 SNGIH
-41 SSKDYINYLLLGNI
+41 KDYINYLLLGNV

-61 QVIGTIAKIADLNI
+61 HVLGIISQLADQDIKL
-75 RIFFYL
+75 FFYL
-81 TTNSNELQIQTKNRI
+81 TTDSVDLQTQTKDRI
-96 EKGLPEF
+96 EKNLLGF
-103 IVLDEDDCI
+103 TVLDENDHH
-112 LFNNSM
+112 LFDASM
-118 KCNRPV
+118 KGNKPLV
-124 IIVLKKN
+124 IVLKKN
-131 DKILKRWRDHLINE
+131 SRVLKKWRDSLLNKD
-145 NYLWGYQS
+145 YLKSYQS
-153 YIIDDEADSAS
+153 YIIDDEADAAS
-164 LNTNKAKQT
+164 LDTNQSKKNAKKS
-173 TKISTINKLLIDIK
+173 KINELLSDIKSSTI
-187 GLTNQCFFIQLT
+187 QCFFIQLT
-199 ATPQSLL
+199 ATPQSIL
-206 LQHNSSSWKPDEV
+206 LQYNSSSWKPDEV
-219 QYFKPGKNYVGGDFI
+219 QYFKPGEKYIGGNFI
-234 YTDPPSYV
+234 YTDPPSNV
-242 AKFIEFDILEDY
+242 VKFIDFDISEVY
-254 DETAVVDNYLTNA
+254 DESAVVDNDLSNA
-267 LLTFLVTCA
+267 LLTFLMTCA
-276 EFEINEKGNCNFM
+276 EFEINGKSNCNFM
-289 IHPSHKTEIHS
+289 IHPSHRTEIHS
-300 LFESKIREVLNQIIH
+300 LFESKIKEVLNQIIH
-315 SINYSE
+315 TINYPE
-321 DQSLKDLVREVW
+321 EHSLKDLVREVW
-333 LDLKATKPDINH
+333 LDLKATKPDISH

-437 QYVYKFFTHLNDAN
+437 QYVYRFFTYLNDAN

-477 RKNVLNKDFYV
+477 RKNVLDKDFYV
-488 VKGGKNYFPLYPNE
+488 IKGGKNYFPLYPNE
-502 NNLVTTNDVLSQINE
+502 NNLVITNDVLTEINE
-517 LYNTT
+517 LYDITK
-522 NEGIL
+522 EGVL
-527 ELSTDDLIN
+527 ELSADDLIN

-554 IQSIRVLSTKRPTMN
+554 IQSIKALSTKRPTMN
-569 NVLIL
+569 NILIL
-574 RHDRNLSKG
+574 RFDRNLSKG
-583 TGTMLSPDDRKLGKR
+583 TGTMLSPDDRKLSKK